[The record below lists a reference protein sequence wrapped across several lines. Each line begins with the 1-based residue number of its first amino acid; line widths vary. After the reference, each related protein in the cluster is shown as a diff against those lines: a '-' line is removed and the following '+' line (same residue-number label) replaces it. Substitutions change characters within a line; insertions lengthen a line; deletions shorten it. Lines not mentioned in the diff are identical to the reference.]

1 MTNLALAVSCEGSNL
16 DGKQLMSSREIADIT
31 GKRHDHVMRDIEVTI
46 KKILAVPE
54 MGFAYKTSTYMV
66 SGQLRKYKEYLLPR
80 RECEIVILGYDI
92 VRRAAVIDRW
102 FELETKQQ
110 QVALP
115 TTYLA
120 ALEKLVEAE
129 KEKLVLTDQRN
140 EAIRT
145 KAMIGD
151 RKTATAMATASNL
164 SRKVKKLEAQ
174 LQDVGSHMSL
184 LAAHLPDHVE
194 TELKPKVQT
203 WRLLKMLSGEMN
215 LPTQEVA
222 DPRFGKVK
230 TYHINVINEFKE
242 RYL

>member
-1 MTNLALAVSCEGSNL
+1 MTNLVLVVDRDDSSL
-16 DGKQLMSSREIADIT
+16 DGKQLMSSREIAEIT
-31 GKRHDHVMRDIEVTI
+31 GKLHKNVIRDIEVTI
-46 KKILAVPE
+46 KQISAVPE
-54 MGFAYKTSTYMV
+54 MSFAYKTSTYMV

-102 FELETKQQ
+102 FELETKQKPVQ
-110 QVALP
+110 LSQDEQLMQ
-115 TTYLA
+115 LA
-120 ALEKLVEAE
+120 QGVIR
-129 KEKLVLTDQRN
+129 LTQERDH
-140 EAIRT
+140 AIKT
-145 KAMIGD
+145 KAQISD

-203 WRLLKMLSGEMN
+203 WRLLKMLSTEMN

-230 TYHINVINEFKE
+230 TYHINVINEFKA

>member
-1 MTNLALAVSCEGSNL
+1 MTNLALVVDNTEVNTMTSL
-16 DGKQLMSSREIADIT
+16 EIAELT
-31 GKRHDHVMRDIEVTI
+31 NKTHTNVMRDIREVLEQLYSDNSDLISQFSDTYQGTRR
-46 KKILAVPE
+46 KEKC
-54 MGFAYKTSTYMV
+54 YK
-66 SGQLRKYKEYLLPR
+66 LPR
-80 RECEIVILGYDI
+80 RECEILVTGYDI

-102 FELETKQQ
+102 FELETKQKPVQ
-110 QVALP
+110 LSQDEQLMQ
-115 TTYLA
+115 LA
-120 ALEKLVEAE
+120 QGVIR
-129 KEKLVLTDQRN
+129 LTQERDH
-140 EAIRT
+140 AIKT
-145 KAMIGD
+145 KAQISD

-230 TYHINVINEFKE
+230 TYHINVINEFKA